1 MRPFF
6 PENRLREIRLSR
18 NVVEK
23 LNAKELMRLYAM
35 FGVVIFTEYYAF
47 SDVQRIFAGHP
58 DFDQLKPGEPLP
70 RYFVEMRQVKRH
82 GRPFK
87 LFKMT
92 RREPH
97 A

>member
-6 PENRLREIRLSR
+6 PENRLREIYLSR
-18 NVVEK
+18 NFVAK
-23 LNAKELMRLYAM
+23 LNAKELIRLYSM

-47 SDVQRIFAGHP
+47 NDVQRIFAGHP
-58 DFDQLKPGEPLP
+58 SFEPLKASEAIP
-70 RYFVEMRQVKRH
+70 RYYIEMRQVKRH

-87 LFKMT
+87 LFKMV
-92 RREPH
+92 RRDNH